1 MKCTVSHTID
11 LGADVLGNIQRME
24 NALSKLPERLDT
36 CNKSIRELQAQMENA
51 KQEIQKPF
59 GQEQEL
65 AEKTK
70 RLATL
75 DALLSIDKREPEN
88 LDALPEEQEEISP
101 LCVGEER

>member
-1 MKCTVSHTID
+1 
-11 LGADVLGNIQRME
+11 ME
-24 NALSKLPERLDT
+24 NALSKLPERLDA
-36 CNKSIRELQAQMENA
+36 CNKSIQELHTQMENA

-75 DALLSIDKREPEN
+75 DTLLSIDKREPEN

-101 LCVGEER
+101 PCVGETR